1 MIDDYERRR
10 IRLKRLAE
18 IDFDVTKINEEEY
31 LQKGGNPYR
40 VQAMNLIMRDK
51 EVPNYLKEK
60 IEEYDQK
67 FINEGDEQ
75 NDTNKG

>member
-51 EVPNYLKEK
+51 EVPNY
-60 IEEYDQK
+60 
-67 FINEGDEQ
+67 
-75 NDTNKG
+75 